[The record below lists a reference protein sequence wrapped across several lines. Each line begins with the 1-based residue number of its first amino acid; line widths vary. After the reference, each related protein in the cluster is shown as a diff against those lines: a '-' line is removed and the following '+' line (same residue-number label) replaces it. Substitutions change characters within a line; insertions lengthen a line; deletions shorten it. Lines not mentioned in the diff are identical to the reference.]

1 MTKPEWQND
10 PDMQRI
16 DKALNDLNGG
26 LAECQAVLNKP
37 GLVNEKKAHVYVHMG
52 VLYYRKN
59 DLVNANKMWDEAL
72 RINPNERDA
81 KYSINK
87 AKMYR

>member
-1 MTKPEWQND
+1 
-10 PDMQRI
+10 
-16 DKALNDLNGG
+16 
-26 LAECQAVLNKP
+26 
-37 GLVNEKKAHVYVHMG
+37 MG